1 LAGKPIHQTMRLI
14 GRIFLYLL
22 AGVGGLTALLVT
34 GLAVFAFFLQDE
46 PAAPNK
52 IVLSIEIGRGVVER
66 QERGFLQGFGKKRGL
81 VLRRAIDAIDTAS
94 GDERVKGIVLNLD
107 GKLSIA
113 HAQALRRAISAFRK
127 SGKFVHAY
135 AKDFG
140 GNSTVAYYL
149 ASVSEKIWMQPSGTL
164 GLIGL
169 AIESPFFAPALEKLD
184 VKAHYEQRH
193 EYKGAGEQFVRSGFS
208 PEARDSLQ
216 SLIDVWMAQITGD
229 IAFERQ
235 MSVNEVSTL
244 MDTGPLLAVEAKTA
258 RLIDLLA
265 YRDEFDKKIGK
276 LSGKDSE
283 WLSVEGYL
291 AFRPFQISAES
302 KVALIYGEGAI
313 VPGRDSGSQLGKS
326 QKFAADSVTDAILD
340 AAEDPTIAAI
350 VLRIDS
356 PGGAYGASDTVWRAV
371 NVAKEK
377 GKPVV
382 ASLGRTAASGGYFVA
397 MAADKIVAEA
407 GTVTGSIGVLTLKFV
422 TRDFWRKLGVEW
434 DRVQSGPRAAIW
446 SMIDEYPS
454 GGAKRVSALLDAVYA
469 DFTGKVASARG
480 LDANQIDAVARGR
493 IWTGAGAKEVGLV
506 DEIGGLGVAFGEI
519 RKLLKLKTEEPLEIV
534 EFPKPSRLEEVLNV
548 LRQQGFEVDA
558 ALADIRSL
566 VTPAYSVVLKSMAD
580 HLQIITPPIGVLQMP
595 AWQMAR

>member
-1 LAGKPIHQTMRLI
+1 MRLI
-14 GRIFLYLL
+14 GRIFIYLL

-34 GLAVFAFFLQDE
+34 GLIVFVLFARDE
-46 PAAPNK
+46 PAVPDE
-52 IVLSIEIGRGVVER
+52 IVLSIDIGGGVVER
-66 QERGFLQGFGKKRGL
+66 QERGVLQVLGKKRGL
-81 VLRRAIDAIDTAS
+81 VLRRAIDAIDTAR
-94 GDERVKGIVLNLD
+94 GDDRVKGIVLNLD
-107 GKLSIA
+107 AGLSIA
-113 HAQALRRAISAFRK
+113 HAQALRRAISAFRE
-127 SGKFVHAY
+127 SGKFAHAY

-140 GNSTVAYYL
+140 GNSTVTYYL
-149 ASVSEKIWMQPSGTL
+149 ASVFEKIWMQPSGTL

-169 AIESPFFAPALEKLD
+169 AIESPFFARALKKLD
-184 VKAHYEQRH
+184 IKAHYEQRH

-216 SLIDVWMAQITGD
+216 SLIDSWMSQITGD
-229 IAFERQ
+229 IASERE
-235 MSVNEVSTL
+235 MSMEKIAVL
-244 MDTGPLLAVEAKTA
+244 MEMGPLLSTEAKSA
-258 RLIDLLA
+258 RLIDVLA
-265 YRDEFDKKIGK
+265 YRDEFEKEIGE
-276 LSGKDSE
+276 LSGKNSE

-291 AFRPFQISAES
+291 AFRPLQISAAS

-313 VPGRDSGSQLGKS
+313 VPGRDDGSLLGKS
-326 QKFAADSVTDAILD
+326 PKFAADSVADAILE
-340 AAEDPTIAAI
+340 AAEDPAITAI

-371 NVAKEK
+371 HVAKEK

-446 SMIDEYPS
+446 GMIDEYPS

-469 DFTGKVASARG
+469 DFTGKAALARG

-493 IWTGAGAKEVGLV
+493 IWTGAAAKEVGLV
-506 DEIGGLGVAFGEI
+506 DAIGGLGMAFAEI
-519 RKLLKLKTEEPLEIV
+519 RELLKLEIGEPLEIV
-534 EFPKPSRLEEVLNV
+534 EFPKLSRLEEVLNAF
-548 LRQQGFEVDA
+548 RQQGFEVDA
-558 ALADIRSL
+558 TLAEIRSL
-566 VTPAYSVVLKSMAD
+566 VTPASSIVLESVAD
-580 HLQIITPPIGVLQMP
+580 RFQIITPPTGVLQMP